1 MLPLLLL
8 ATYLMVYVVIIPL
21 GIVGLVQF
29 TRTTL
34 LLILTTALMTGGLGT
49 IDSHCNKL
57 YITECF
63 TPTIPGRN
71 VVMLIGSL
79 VGPGNTVNAYIL
91 QLYSVNGVS
100 IVIVT
105 VVPLTPIYVHKI
117 YWRSTQYVVA
127 LYIYTTI

>member
-49 IDSHCNKL
+49 IDSHYNKL
-57 YITECF
+57 YITECL
-63 TPTIPGRN
+63 TPTIPDRN

-105 VVPLTPIYVHKI
+105 VVPLIPIYVHKI
-117 YWRSTQYVVA
+117 CWRSTHYVVA
-127 LYIYTTI
+127 LYIYTI